1 MTFPDEHHKPCHAI
15 VQNKISK
22 SQKMKH
28 HYTNAVSIELKELIS
43 DLLRDQLSSRLCNFI
58 YRSLESPTVKF
69 LYMQFHRP
77 EIKPLHSR
85 SFVCTWKKTILFCLQ
100 LLQK

>member
-1 MTFPDEHHKPCHAI
+1 
-15 VQNKISK
+15 
-22 SQKMKH
+22 MKH

-43 DLLRDQLSSRLCNFI
+43 DLLKDQLSSRLCNFI

-77 EIKPLHSR
+77 EYQAIAQQIFCVYMEENDPVLPSTSTKVAPLPRLSE
-85 SFVCTWKKTILFCLQ
+85 SLE
-100 LLQK
+100 